1 MLSGLHPPASQKL
14 KGIIERKRH
23 QFEVLYSITNTSSPK
38 NITKEK
44 KKDNGNSSTGVPDS
58 DIKTR
63 Q

>member
-14 KGIIERKRH
+14 KGIIEKKQH

-44 KKDNGNSSTGVPDS
+44 KKTMETHPQVSQIV
-58 DIKTR
+58 I
-63 Q
+63 